1 MVKRIE
7 ASLLR
12 ELAGIRDDFIRVQL
26 VDLLMKRET
35 NIHSKIPWRAFTAEP
50 QFKAFTSRIL
60 GRVFHSMKGITS
72 KKYGLDLDEVTLV
85 DIKKY
90 LDTRNTLCSNVDYY
104 EKEQQLRVDLA
115 YKIGLLKPGATLKTL
130 KEESEDNIRCEHCGK
145 VFLNNKDSRYN
156 LERHYKTCI
165 IRKMK
170 SDIS

>member
-1 MVKRIE
+1 
-7 ASLLR
+7 
-12 ELAGIRDDFIRVQL
+12 
-26 VDLLMKRET
+26 
-35 NIHSKIPWRAFTAEP
+35 
-50 QFKAFTSRIL
+50 
-60 GRVFHSMKGITS
+60 MKGITA

-90 LDTRNTLCSNVDYY
+90 LDTRNTLCSNFDYSD
-104 EKEQQLRVDLA
+104 KEQQLRVDLA

-165 IRKMK
+165 IRRMK
-170 SDIS
+170 SDII